1 MREKLKNDTG
11 ITSMT
16 LVMAIIIL
24 LILIGLAMAFLGNDK
39 GEETTNTA
47 GQEENEVL
55 DNFENIISTN
65 QENELEPSDIYVTLY
80 DGGTLAFSN
89 NSNTIEGKTVLKNFG
104 NIKEQKYK
112 MDWTAQTVDTPWF
125 SYAPSIT
132 TIDIVNE
139 IVPTDMTGWFAGF
152 NQLTQI
158 NNIQNI
164 KTGNVTN
171 MEALLY
177 NCTKLTNIDLS
188 SFDTK
193 NVTNMNAMFAT
204 DSEQGMAL
212 QEIKG
217 VQNFN
222 TSKVTNLSAMFLNC
236 KNLKGL
242 ENVQYD
248 TKNVIN
254 MSEMFNGCTQMK
266 QINPGLVIGE
276 KVTDVT
282 NIFANSGITSL
293 PENFEMGNNVVSAK
307 GMFENTN
314 IKDIPI
320 EFTLANATKLE
331 DSSYMFSGCTSL
343 ESLPSNFTLPTSVK
357 NCSSMF
363 NLCEKLASIPN
374 TFNLGT
380 NVEQCNNMF
389 YNCKSLA
396 QIPSNFTI
404 PNKVT
409 DISGI
414 FKGCKNLYFDNLI
427 IPTGVTNITEAFS
440 EIEELKGNITIQA
453 SPTEYQ
459 MVFKDTNKNAEQIT
473 IKYTE
478 TCTNI
483 QDIIST
489 IQNEKIE
496 FSQI

>member
-1 MREKLKNDTG
+1 
-11 ITSMT
+11 
-16 LVMAIIIL
+16 
-24 LILIGLAMAFLGNDK
+24 
-39 GEETTNTA
+39 
-47 GQEENEVL
+47 
-55 DNFENIISTN
+55 
-65 QENELEPSDIYVTLY
+65 
-80 DGGTLAFSN
+80 
-89 NSNTIEGKTVLKNFG
+89 
-104 NIKEQKYK
+104 
-112 MDWTAQTVDTPWF
+112 
-125 SYAPSIT
+125 
-132 TIDIVNE
+132 
-139 IVPTDMTGWFAGF
+139 
-152 NQLTQI
+152 
-158 NNIQNI
+158 
-164 KTGNVTN
+164 
-171 MEALLY
+171 
-177 NCTKLTNIDLS
+177 
-188 SFDTK
+188 
-193 NVTNMNAMFAT
+193 
-204 DSEQGMAL
+204 
-212 QEIKG
+212 
-217 VQNFN
+217 
-222 TSKVTNLSAMFLNC
+222 
-236 KNLKGL
+236 
-242 ENVQYD
+242 
-248 TKNVIN
+248 
-254 MSEMFNGCTQMK
+254 
-266 QINPGLVIGE
+266 
-276 KVTDVT
+276 
-282 NIFANSGITSL
+282 
-293 PENFEMGNNVVSAK
+293 MGNNVVSAK

-489 IQNEKIE
+489 VQNEKIE
-496 FSQI
+496 FSHI